1 VNVTALVCAALA
13 LAGCGGA
20 RRAAALL
27 DVCGQRVTR
36 AQVNAL
42 LHQGE
47 VAYRAAGKPFP
58 KEGTTTR
65 TIIDGNVL
73 GLLKLHA
80 EERVLARE
88 LGISTRLDSN
98 ALQAAIEN
106 RVASRQRATD
116 AEIRDYYR
124 AHIAQYRAQHLS
136 LAHVRIAIVQY
147 LIGRKRDAEVRRL
160 MASVR
165 RRCG

>member
-1 VNVTALVCAALA
+1 VNVTALVCAGLA
-13 LAGCGGA
+13 LAGCGGGH
-20 RRAAALL
+20 RAAALP
-27 DVCGQRVTR
+27 DVCGERVTQ

-58 KEGTTTR
+58 KEGTDTR

-73 GLLKLHA
+73 GLLRLHA
-80 EERVLARE
+80 EERVLAKE
-88 LGISTRLDSN
+88 LGISTKLGSN
-98 ALQAAIEN
+98 ALQSAIEN
-106 RVASRQRATD
+106 RVASKQRATD
-116 AEIRDYYR
+116 AEIRAYYR
-124 AHIAQYRAQHLS
+124 AHLAQYRAQHLS

-147 LIGRKRDAEVRRL
+147 LIGRKRDAEVKRL

-165 RRCG
+165 KRCG

>member
-1 VNVTALVCAALA
+1 VNVTALVCGALA
-13 LAGCGGA
+13 LAGCGGGH
-20 RRAAALL
+20 RASALP
-27 DVCGQRVTR
+27 DVCGQQVTQ
-36 AQVNAL
+36 AQVDAL

-58 KEGTTTR
+58 QEGTQTR

-80 EERVLARE
+80 EERVLAKQ
-88 LGISTRLDSN
+88 LGISTKLDSN
-98 ALQAAIEN
+98 ALQSAIEN
-106 RVASRQRATD
+106 RVASKQRATD
-116 AEIRDYYR
+116 AEIRSYYR
-124 AHIAQYRAQHLS
+124 AHLAQYRAQDLS

-147 LIGRKRDAEVRRL
+147 LIGQKRDAAVKRL